1 MTQNASSRDIRS
13 GQQNAAQSI
22 PAFKNVALPALAAAV
37 QAAKLQQNRPKVSEL
52 PAFLR
57 KEALLGE

>member
-1 MTQNASSRDIRS
+1 MTQNASSRDTRS
-13 GQQNAAQSI
+13 GQQNAAPSI

-37 QAAKLQQNRPKVSEL
+37 QAAKLQQGRPKISEL

-57 KEALLGE
+57 KEAFLGQ